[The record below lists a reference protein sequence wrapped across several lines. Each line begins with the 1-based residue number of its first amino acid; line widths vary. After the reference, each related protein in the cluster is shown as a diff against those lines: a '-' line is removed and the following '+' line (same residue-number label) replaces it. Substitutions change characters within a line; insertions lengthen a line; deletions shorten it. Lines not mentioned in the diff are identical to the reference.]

1 VDPGSFFKTSKKNF
15 RIDSVRIFKT
25 ITLIKLSVLFPYD
38 QGKSFDMPY
47 YYDKHIPLLKQLIGS
62 RCLTMSVEQGIA
74 DAVPG
79 TKAVYVVMNH
89 FYFRTLS
96 DFHSS
101 FSPHASIIMS
111 DIINFTDSHPVIQ
124 ISEVKI

>member
-1 VDPGSFFKTSKKNF
+1 MDPGSFFKTSKKNF